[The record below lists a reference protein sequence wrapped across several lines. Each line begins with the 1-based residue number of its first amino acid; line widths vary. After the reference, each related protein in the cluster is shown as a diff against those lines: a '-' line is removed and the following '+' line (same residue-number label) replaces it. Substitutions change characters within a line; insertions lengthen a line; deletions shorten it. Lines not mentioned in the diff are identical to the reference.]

1 MRHIIHGMTCW
12 GCAAIFDHSLFC
24 PKCNTLQPAPKDYF
38 EFFGIKRHLAIDIP
52 QLQIRFYEL
61 SRKLHPDRYGRKSA
75 EERALS
81 TEATAIL
88 NDGWR
93 ILKDPLERAEYVLNQ
108 EGFNIAEQ
116 RSKDVPPELLEE
128 VFELN
133 MAIEELREGDAS
145 AKDQLRGAHVRFLG
159 MLALSNSDLEGLFG
173 EWDRDGGKDGLA
185 AIRAVLNRRRYISN
199 LIRDVE
205 KELS

>member
-1 MRHIIHGMTCW
+1 MTCW
-12 GCAAIFDHSLFC
+12 QCSESFDDSFFC
-24 PKCNTLQPAPKDYF
+24 PKCNALQPPPKDYF
-38 EFFGIKRHLAIDIP
+38 QFFGIRRHLSIDVA
-52 QLQIRFYEL
+52 QLQTQFYDL
-61 SRKLHPDRYGRKSA
+61 SRKLHPDRYSRKS
-75 EERALS
+75 ERERSLS

-108 EGFNIAEQ
+108 EGFNIGEQ

-133 MAIEELREGDAS
+133 MAIEELRDGDAS
-145 AKDQLRGAHVRFLG
+145 AKQQLRSAQQRFAA
-159 MLALSNSDLEGLFG
+159 MLASSNQDLEKLFVR
-173 EWDRDGGKDGLA
+173 WDSEGAKEALT
-185 AIRAVLNRRRYISN
+185 AIRALLNRRRYISN

>member
-1 MRHIIHGMTCW
+1 MTCW
-12 GCAAIFDHSLFC
+12 HCQESFDDSLFC
-24 PKCNTLQPAPKDYF
+24 PKCNVLQPPPKDYF
-38 EFFGIKRHLAIDIP
+38 QFFGIERHLAIDLAA
-52 QLQIRFYEL
+52 LQARFYEL
-61 SRKLHPDRYGRKSA
+61 SRKLHPDRYSRKSA
-75 EERALS
+75 REKALS

-93 ILKDPLERAEYVLNQ
+93 TLKDPLERAEYLLDA
-108 EGFNIAEQ
+108 EGFPIAEQ
-116 RSKDVPPELLEE
+116 RTKDVPPELLEE

-133 MAIEELREGDAS
+133 MALEELRDGDAS
-145 AKDQLRGAHVRFLG
+145 ARQQLVGARERFQT
-159 MLALSNSDLEGLFG
+159 MLAQSDQDLEKLFVR
-173 EWDRDGGKDGLA
+173 WDSERGQSPLA

>member
-1 MRHIIHGMTCW
+1 MTCW
-12 GCAAIFDHSLFC
+12 QCSEIFDDLFFC
-24 PKCNTLQPAPKDYF
+24 PKCNALQPPPKDYF
-38 EFFGIKRHLAIDIP
+38 QFFGIRRHLGIDVA
-52 QLQIRFYEL
+52 QLQTQFYDL
-61 SRKLHPDRYGRKSA
+61 SRKLHPDRYSRKS
-75 EERALS
+75 ERERSLS

-93 ILKDPLERAEYVLNQ
+93 TLKDPLERAEYVLNQ
-108 EGFNIAEQ
+108 EGFNIGEQ

-133 MAIEELREGDAS
+133 MAIEDLRDGDAS
-145 AKDQLRGAHVRFLG
+145 AKEQLRSAQQRFAG
-159 MLALSNSDLEGLFG
+159 MMASSNQDLEQLFVR
-173 EWDRDGGKDGLA
+173 WDSEGGKDPLA

-199 LIRDVE
+199 LIRDAE

>member
-1 MRHIIHGMTCW
+1 MTCW
-12 GCAAIFDHSLFC
+12 QCSESFDDSLIC
-24 PKCNTLQPAPKDYF
+24 PKCNALQPPPKDYF
-38 EFFGIKRHLAIDIP
+38 QFFGIRRHLAIDVA
-52 QLQIRFYEL
+52 QLQIQFYNL
-61 SRKLHPDRYGRKSA
+61 SRKLHPDRYSRKS
-75 EERALS
+75 ERERSLS

-93 ILKDPLERAEYVLNQ
+93 TLKDPLERAEYLLNQ
-108 EGFNIAEQ
+108 EGFNIGEQ

-133 MAIEELREGDAS
+133 MAIEEIRDGDAS
-145 AKDQLRGAHVRFLG
+145 AKEQLLSAQQRFAA
-159 MLALSNSDLEGLFG
+159 MLATSNHDLEKLFVR
-173 EWDRDGGKDGLA
+173 WDSEGGKDPLA

>member
-1 MRHIIHGMTCW
+1 MTCW
-12 GCAAIFDHSLFC
+12 QCAFVFDDSLFC
-24 PKCNTLQPAPKDYF
+24 PQCNVLQPPPKNYF
-38 EFFGIKRHLAIDIP
+38 QLFGIKRHLAIDLP
-52 QLQIRFYEL
+52 QLQTLFYDL
-61 SRKLHPDRYGRKSA
+61 SRKLHPDRYSRKS
-75 EERALS
+75 ERERALS

-88 NDGWR
+88 NDAWR
-93 ILKDPLERAEYVLNQ
+93 TLKDPLERAEYILNE
-108 EGFNIAEQ
+108 EGFNIGEQ

-145 AKDQLRGAHVRFLG
+145 AKQQLVSAQARFLS
-159 MLALSNSDLEGLFG
+159 MLEESNRDLEKLFTL
-173 EWDRDGGKDGLA
+173 WDSEGGSEPLA